1 MAVEAAPV
9 ADDGVFAT
17 SGHALHWYALLLGA
31 VVASVAVQG
40 TVDAG
45 EVQQVVVSV
54 LLAASLLLAFRIAR
68 VVPWLMALAAILAF
82 TGVCFS
88 VVRAL
93 TDVAGDG
100 EARALNALVVAFG
113 PPAIALGVIRSLRA
127 SGGVR
132 LEALMG
138 VLSIYMLLGLLFAF
152 VYGAVDRLGGDP
164 FFANGADAT
173 VAKCVYFS
181 FTTLTTAGY
190 GDFTARTDL
199 GHTLSIFEALIGQ
212 IYLVTVV
219 SLIVTHIGRRDRS
232 RS

>member
-1 MAVEAAPV
+1 MAVGAAPL
-9 ADDGVFAT
+9 ADRAVPAAADRE
-17 SGHALHWYALLLGA
+17 LHRYALLLGA

-40 TVDAG
+40 TVAAG

-68 VVPWLMALAAILAF
+68 VVPWLMLLAAILASV
-82 TGVCFS
+82 GVAVS
-88 VVRAL
+88 VAQAL
-93 TDVAGDG
+93 TDTIGDG
-100 EARALNALVVAFG
+100 EARALNAFVVAFG
-113 PPAIALGVIRSLRA
+113 PPAIALGVVRSLRA
-127 SGGVR
+127 SRGVR
-132 LEALMG
+132 VEALMG

-164 FFANGADAT
+164 FFASGADAT

-219 SLIVTHIGRRDRS
+219 SLIVTHIGRRRVDP
-232 RS
+232 